1 MKQIPRI
8 SDAEWTVMKV
18 LWNRSPLPA
27 SDIIEA
33 LEKSERWHPK
43 TVKTLLN
50 RLVKKGAL
58 GFAREGRAYFYRPL
72 VAESDCATAAS
83 EAFLARVFGGSLQ
96 PMLAHFVEEKRLS
109 PKEMKELKRL
119 LEDE

>member
-1 MKQIPRI
+1 MIAKARRVKRRNSHLRQPKSWLQHQRR
-8 SDAEWTVMKV
+8 AFRHE
-18 LWNRSPLPA
+18 PHPA

-58 GFAREGRAYFYRPL
+58 GFAREGRAYLYRLL
-72 VAESDCATAAS
+72 VAESACTTAVS
-83 EAFLARVFGGSLQ
+83 EAFLARVW
-96 PMLAHFVEEKRLS
+96 
-109 PKEMKELKRL
+109 
-119 LEDE
+119 